1 MYNKNKINDK
11 YFSDD
16 ELDNDEYME
25 DGEDEEN
32 VEDGE
37 DGEDIEEY
45 EIDEETRRIIFEHA
59 NRNFEEEKTINN
71 DEIVKQIKQKNKIVL
86 KQNKKQIFSLNEF
99 NKKVEQDIIA
109 RKPKKFMS
117 KRVGDKKNQ
126 LGMQNEPIIK
136 RSFNPR
142 NQPFNFVKSNDI
154 NIKLDILNL
163 EDFPSL

>member
-1 MYNKNKINDK
+1 MDTKNKVNDN

-16 ELDNDEYME
+16 EQINNDFDDGEEIDEHSDE
-25 DGEDEEN
+25 DGEDT
-32 VEDGE
+32 
-37 DGEDIEEY
+37 EEY
-45 EIDEETRRIIFEHA
+45 EIDDETRRIIFEHA
-59 NRNFEEEKTINN
+59 KHSFEEEKTINN
-71 DEIVKQIKQKNKIVL
+71 NNNKNNKKTIKQP
-86 KQNKKQIFSLNEF
+86 KQNKKQVLSLNEF

-117 KRVGDKKNQ
+117 KRVGDKKIQ

-154 NIKLDILNL
+154 NVKLDILNL

>member
-1 MYNKNKINDK
+1 MDTKNKTNDN

-16 ELDNDEYME
+16 EQINNDFE
-25 DGEDEEN
+25 DGEDFDDG
-32 VEDGE
+32 EDGE
-37 DGEDIEEY
+37 DGEDTEEY

-59 NRNFEEEKTINN
+59 KRSFEEEKTINN
-71 DEIVKQIKQKNKIVL
+71 NNNNKNNKKTIKQS
-86 KQNKKQIFSLNEF
+86 KQNKKQVLTLNEF

-154 NIKLDILNL
+154 NVKLDILNL